1 MTLKAWGFVQDVI
14 DKPFLALRACFVH
27 QGGYSSLHYHEAKRN
42 TFLVNEGMLSI
53 ISFTPAGSNQ
63 ATIVRGQSHHI
74 DRFIPHYT
82 HALTACQY
90 IELSTGEACQDD
102 IIRIAEGG
110 IDDQLTSDD
119 LKESMQDKYEEF
131 RKKIVRS

>member
-14 DKPFLALRACFVH
+14 DKPFLALKACFVH
-27 QGGYSSLHYHEAKRN
+27 KGGYSSLHYHEAKRN

-53 ISFTPAGSNQ
+53 VSFTTAGPNQ
-63 ATIVRGQSHHI
+63 ATIVRGQSHHV

-90 IELSTGEACQDD
+90 IELSTGEVCDDD

-110 IDDQLTSDD
+110 INDELTSDE
-119 LKESMQDKYEEF
+119 LRESMQGKYEEF
-131 RKKIVRS
+131 RKEIVRS